1 MKKNLLIVVTTW
13 ATLAFTTTPVLAEG
27 NIAAGKE
34 KSQACVACHGGDGN
48 SFVPQWPK
56 LAGQSARYLT
66 RQLQNFKTGQRI
78 DNSQEGKTMMGL
90 VQPLSQ
96 QDIEDLAAYFSSQS
110 IKPGSSDSDLL
121 MEGKQVYRKGHIKE
135 RVLAC
140 VGCHGLKGAGNN
152 ALLEPLNAPSK
163 IEAPRIGSQHATYI
177 IKQLKAFKDKTRNND
192 VGKIMR
198 NIAEGMTDEEINAVA
213 EYIVTLY

>member
-1 MKKNLLIVVTTW
+1 MKKNLLIAVTTW
-13 ATLAFTTTPVLAEG
+13 ATLAIITTPVLAEG

-34 KSQACVACHGGDGN
+34 KSQACVACHGMDGN

-66 RQLQNFKTGQRI
+66 RQLQNFKAGQRV

-96 QDIEDLAAYFSSQS
+96 QDIEDLAAYFESQS

-121 MEGKQVYRKGHIKE
+121 ILGEQIYRKGNIKE

-140 VGCHGLKGAGNN
+140 VGCHGLKGAGNKV
-152 ALLEPLNAPSK
+152 LLEPLKAPSQV
-163 IEAPRIGSQHATYI
+163 EAPRIGSQHAAYI

-192 VGKIMR
+192 VGKTMR
-198 NIAEGMTDEEINAVA
+198 NIAKGMTDEEINAVA
-213 EYIVTLY
+213 QYIATLH

>member
-1 MKKNLLIVVTTW
+1 MKKNFLIVVTTW
-13 ATLAFTTTPVLAEG
+13 ATLAIITTPVLAEG

-34 KSQACVACHGGDGN
+34 KARACVACHGADGN

-56 LAGQSARYLT
+56 LAEQSARYIT
-66 RQLQNFKTGQRI
+66 RQLQSFKAGQRV

-110 IKPGSSDSDLL
+110 IKRGSSTSDLL
-121 MEGKQVYRKGHIKE
+121 NVGKQVYRKGHIKA

-140 VGCHGLKGAGNN
+140 VGCHGFKGAGNN
-152 ALLEPLNAPSK
+152 ALLEPLNAHSK
-163 IEAPRIGSQHATYI
+163 VEAPRIGSQHATYI
-177 IKQLKAFKDKTRNND
+177 IKQLKAFRDETRNND

-198 NIAEGMTDEEINAVA
+198 NIAKGMTDEEINAVA
-213 EYIVTLY
+213 EYIATLH